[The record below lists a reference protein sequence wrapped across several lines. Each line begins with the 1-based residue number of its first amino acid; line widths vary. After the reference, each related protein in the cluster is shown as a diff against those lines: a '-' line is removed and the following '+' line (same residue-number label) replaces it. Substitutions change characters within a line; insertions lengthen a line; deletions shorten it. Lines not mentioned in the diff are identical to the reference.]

1 MIHNK
6 LMVSRIRLQGTKLQK
21 TGQNKFAGYS
31 YFELGDFLPAIQT
44 IMAEVGVCGVVSYS
58 NEYASLT
65 LTDIDDGTQITITSP
80 MSKAEL
86 KGAHPIQNLGA
97 VETYQRRYLWMT
109 AMEIVEHD
117 ALDSSKP
124 AEEPK
129 KEVVKYVPPAQPS
142 SGPIERP
149 APVQRVE
156 RPAPVQRITGDRLP
170 PPYVEK
176 APEWTITVHAED
188 PTERNEL
195 LLSATK
201 LKLSFATSEDQV
213 KEMFKVNRHLYDT
226 AKAESPE
233 VYDKLMDIF
242 KEAKL
247 KLKD

>member
-44 IMAEVGVCGVVSYS
+44 IMAEVGVCGVVSYT
-58 NEYASLT
+58 NEYAILT
-65 LTDIDDGTQITITSP
+65 LTDIDDGTQIVITSP

-129 KEVVKYVPPAQPS
+129 KEVAKYVPPAQPS

-156 RPAPVQRITGDRLP
+156 RPAPVQHITGDRLP

-188 PTERNEL
+188 STERNEL

-201 LKLSFATSEDQV
+201 LKLTFATSEDQV
-213 KEMFKVNRHLYDT
+213 KEMFKVNRSLYDA
-226 AKAESPE
+226 AKIDAPAI
-233 VYDKLMDIF
+233 YDQLMDLF
-242 KEAKL
+242 KETKL

>member
-44 IMAEVGVCGVVSYS
+44 IMAEVGICGVVSYT
-58 NEYASLT
+58 NEYAVLT
-65 LTDIDDGTQITITSP
+65 LTDIDDGTQIIITSP

-124 AEEPK
+124 ADEPK
-129 KEVVKYVPPAQPS
+129 KEAPVAPPNR
-142 SGPIERP
+142 PIERP
-149 APVQRVE
+149 EPPKRV
-156 RPAPVQRITGDRLP
+156 RGDTLP
-170 PPYVEK
+170 PPYVETS
-176 APEWTITVHAED
+176 PEWTITVHAED
-188 PTERNEL
+188 PVAHNEL
-195 LLSATK
+195 LIAATK
-201 LKLSFATSEDQV
+201 LKLTFAKSEDDV
-213 KEMFKVNRHLYDT
+213 TEMFKVNRPLYGA
-226 AKAESPE
+226 AKLDSPE
-233 VYDKLMDIF
+233 TYAELMDMF
-242 KEAKL
+242 KETK
-247 KLKD
+247 KKFKDH